1 MQKNECHP
9 LCKRLTRINT
19 SPFLNT
25 MKKGYTSA
33 YTVTIGDINYGG
45 HLGNDRALVIFQDAR
60 LYFLRKLGFSEM
72 DIGAHCGIIMVES
85 GVRYLREVFLHDV
98 LETSVGLGQ
107 VKAKKLTL
115 EYSVVRPAD
124 DQTVLRGF
132 TSFLAFDYRLRQ
144 VVVLPELF
152 RNRLDQFF
160 RDPASCECPPGATD

>member
-1 MQKNECHP
+1 
-9 LCKRLTRINT
+9 
-19 SPFLNT
+19 
-25 MKKGYTSA
+25 MKSSYSSA

-60 LYFLRKLGFSEM
+60 LYFLQKLGFSEM
-72 DIGAHCGIIMVES
+72 DIGAQCGMIMVES

-107 VKAKKLTL
+107 IKAKKFIL

-132 TSFLAFDYRLRQ
+132 TSFLAFDYRLRK
-144 VVVLPELF
+144 VVALPELF

-160 RDPASCECPPGATD
+160 RDSASCECPSGATD